1 MAKQF
6 YGITYPFSDDSDLN
20 TLFDMNETRLESIKS
35 MVLHIIFTSKG
46 QRIRQPEF
54 GTDLIKYIFES
65 NDNSITLG
73 NVKDEIRR
81 QISFYLP
88 EVSFNNIKINNGSEI
103 GEDNTI
109 FVEVDYSVKSNGS
122 VSNHNVTV
130 KI

>member
-54 GTDLIKYIFES
+54 GTDLIKYIFEP
-65 NDNSITLG
+65 NDSITLG

>member
-54 GTDLIKYIFES
+54 GTDLIKYIF
-65 NDNSITLG
+65 
-73 NVKDEIRR
+73 
-81 QISFYLP
+81 
-88 EVSFNNIKINNGSEI
+88 
-103 GEDNTI
+103 
-109 FVEVDYSVKSNGS
+109 
-122 VSNHNVTV
+122 
-130 KI
+130 

>member
-54 GTDLIKYIFES
+54 GTDLIKYIFDP
-65 NDNSITLG
+65 NGGITLG

-103 GEDNTI
+103 GEDNTV

>member
-54 GTDLIKYIFES
+54 GTDLIKYIFDP
-65 NDNSITLG
+65 NGGITLG

-88 EVSFNNIKINNGSEI
+88 EVSFNNIKINNGREI

>member
-20 TLFDMNETRLESIKS
+20 TLCDMNETRLESIKS

-54 GTDLIKYIFES
+54 GTDLIKYIFEP
-65 NDNSITLG
+65 DGGITLG

-103 GEDNTI
+103 GQDNTI

>member
-54 GTDLIKYIFES
+54 GTDLIKYIFEP
-65 NDNSITLG
+65 DGGITLG

-103 GEDNTI
+103 GQDNTI

>member
-54 GTDLIKYIFES
+54 GTDLIKYIFDP
-65 NDNSITLG
+65 NDDSITLG

>member
-6 YGITYPFSDDSDLN
+6 YGITYPFSDDSDQN

>member
-54 GTDLIKYIFES
+54 GTDLIKYIFDP
-65 NDNSITLG
+65 NGGITLG